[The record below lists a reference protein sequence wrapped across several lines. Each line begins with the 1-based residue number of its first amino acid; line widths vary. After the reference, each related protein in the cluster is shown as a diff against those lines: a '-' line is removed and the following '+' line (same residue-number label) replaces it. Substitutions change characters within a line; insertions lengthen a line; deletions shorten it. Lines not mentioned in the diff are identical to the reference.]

1 MSGATWRR
9 HSGSSHHAVNLRERA
24 RAGYGRYKRRRGGKV
39 RIAVDTRGRLLAVHA
54 TPANEQERAQVAE
67 LLREVQEVTGK
78 TVKVTFVDQGYG
90 GKDVAQAARDKGID
104 L

>member
-1 MSGATWRR
+1 M
-9 HSGSSHHAVNLRERA
+9 
-24 RAGYGRYKRRRGGKV
+24 
-39 RIAVDTRGRLLAVHA
+39 HA